1 MCTKRDAAEL
11 KTYRTRTKEK
21 QGALKMYNV
30 NPKFHSERMPPF
42 LGITTAAQMAG
53 ISRRH
58 FFRIVRQDKIRTVQ
72 IGRKFFVSTTDFL
85 AWARDKK
92 LKIVLDE
99 ELF

>member
-1 MCTKRDAAEL
+1 
-11 KTYRTRTKEK
+11 
-21 QGALKMYNV
+21 MYNV
-30 NPKFHSERMPPF
+30 NPKFQSERMRPF

-58 FFRIVRQDKIRTVQ
+58 FFRIVRQDQIRTVQ
-72 IGRKFFVSTTDFL
+72 IGRKFFVPTNDFL

-92 LKIVLDE
+92 VKVVLDA